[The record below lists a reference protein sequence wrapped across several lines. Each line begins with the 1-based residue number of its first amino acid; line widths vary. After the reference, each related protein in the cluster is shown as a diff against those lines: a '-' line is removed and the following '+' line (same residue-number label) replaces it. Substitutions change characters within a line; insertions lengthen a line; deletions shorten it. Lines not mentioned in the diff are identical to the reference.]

1 MKGSI
6 VAIIFIIVNVVAIS
20 IFMIVT
26 TTSIKKSILT
36 EEKLSREYLN
46 NILDIYSKKREA
58 SIQYYNAV
66 SKIPRLDTYT
76 ITSLS
81 NYITRLSKIDIDNK
95 LIEKPLT
102 FQEFQYIQARIQEN
116 INKIDYTARNYPVL
130 RTNQFYIEALRV
142 IRPIIQ
148 EERKAIEA
156 YNSHV
161 NEYNRL
167 STMPPSNIVAG
178 IMGKFPFL
186 VFETGTNIIS
196 QTAHIFQ

>member
-58 SIQYYNAV
+58 SIKYYNAV
-66 SKIPRLDTYT
+66 AAIPRLDTYT
-76 ITSLS
+76 ISSLS
-81 NYITRLSKIDIDNK
+81 NYIIRLSKIDIDDK

-130 RTNQFYIEALRV
+130 RTNQFYMEALRI

-148 EERKAIEA
+148 EEKKAIEA
-156 YNSHV
+156 YNTHV

-186 VFETGTNIIS
+186 AFETGTNIIS